1 MTNST
6 REKNNRKLFR
16 DGQRMFLEG
25 FIKERF
31 LFKIKIFFTKVNQE
45 SISGELNL
53 VLHNDQELVQT

>member
-1 MTNST
+1 
-6 REKNNRKLFR
+6 
-16 DGQRMFLEG
+16 MFLEG

-53 VLHNDQELVQT
+53 VLNNDQELVQT